1 MIKDNCRFGTIGFPT
16 IHKTRGMDDKTGRS
30 KAGAMGYVNEDD
42 YPVTLL
48 PESAVVALSDDG
60 DHAATAAFNRATP
73 FACPEQRRAI
83 VFPSLPVVSAA
94 VVTGGGGDD
103 DFAHSAIKN
112 TVVDCAI
119 QMQHAVALPSPYVVP
134 NTDERDAY
142 ETRVGSRRGQAK
154 VAQEVANINRHN
166 RLIIPAINN
175 MHERQIDAANQKAA
189 WHNFREENGL
199 TQTSATTTLP
209 MDAAAA
215 ATAPSESRETTTAPE
230 FYAGTYGKEYQVSEY
245 TTSEYTT
252 TEYETMPYKSV
263 YE

>member
-16 IHKTRGMDDKTGRS
+16 LHKTRGIMDDKTGRS
-30 KAGAMGYVNEDD
+30 KAGAMGYEDD

-60 DHAATAAFNRATP
+60 DHAATAAFNRATTP

-94 VVTGGGGDD
+94 AVTGGGGDD
-103 DFAHSAIKN
+103 DFSRSSIKN
-112 TVVDCAI
+112 NGVDCAL
-119 QMQHAVALPSPYVVP
+119 QMQQAVALPSPYVVP
-134 NTDERDAY
+134 NTDERDAF

-154 VAQEVANINRHN
+154 AAQEVANINRHN

-189 WHNFREENGL
+189 WHNFREEHGL

-215 ATAPSESRETTTAPE
+215 ATAPTESLETTTAPE
-230 FYAGTYGKEYQVSEY
+230 FYAGTYGKAYQVSEY

-252 TEYETMPYKSV
+252 TEYETTPYKSV